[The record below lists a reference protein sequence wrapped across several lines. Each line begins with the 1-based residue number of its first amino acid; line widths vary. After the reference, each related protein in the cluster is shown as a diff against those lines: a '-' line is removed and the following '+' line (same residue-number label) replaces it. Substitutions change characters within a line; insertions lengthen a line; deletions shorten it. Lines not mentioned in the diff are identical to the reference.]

1 MHHGADGHVGGDG
14 MVGCMHE
21 TGQRQAFVFASNLGT
36 IGNKTKF
43 SSDEIKQDSVSLA
56 DYLLK

>member
-1 MHHGADGHVGGDG
+1 
-14 MVGCMHE
+14 MHE

-56 DYLLK
+56 NYLLK